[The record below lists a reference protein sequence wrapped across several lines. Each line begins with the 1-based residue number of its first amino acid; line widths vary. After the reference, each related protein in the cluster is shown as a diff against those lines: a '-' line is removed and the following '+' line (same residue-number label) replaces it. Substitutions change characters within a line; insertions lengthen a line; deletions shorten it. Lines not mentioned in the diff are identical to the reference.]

1 MAFLFVIFSAQ
12 TMYILLFVANTNLAR
27 MSKGVYMEK
36 TKTTKNNNQKVEK
49 ATNTKNK
56 ANNSNTKD
64 CGKGCDCKT
73 K

>member
-1 MAFLFVIFSAQ
+1 MAFLFVIFCTQ
-12 TMYILLFVANTNLAR
+12 TMYILLFVANTNVAR
-27 MSKGVYMEK
+27 LSKGVYMEK

-56 ANNSNTKD
+56 TNNSNTKD

>member
-27 MSKGVYMEK
+27 LSKGVYMEK

>member
-1 MAFLFVIFSAQ
+1 MIFSAQ